1 MKKILKLLLLSFTCF
16 SFILSGCS
24 AQEAP
29 KEEKEEM
36 KTIGEE
42 IQGENVYKVILTNS
56 TGKSIKG
63 FAIKTGTMDDFGE
76 NVLGE
81 DDEFS
86 NKEKRT
92 LYYDATTAI
101 EENEEA
107 QRLTSESVI

>member
-42 IQGENVYKVILTNS
+42 I
-56 TGKSIKG
+56 
-63 FAIKTGTMDDFGE
+63 
-76 NVLGE
+76 
-81 DDEFS
+81 
-86 NKEKRT
+86 
-92 LYYDATTAI
+92 
-101 EENEEA
+101 
-107 QRLTSESVI
+107 